1 MQNAKCKFWVRKM
14 KQKILS
20 SKKFKIIVL
29 CLVCIATIFLGWN
42 IFQNQK
48 IQVSEITV
56 KSEFLPDDFVGY
68 KIAQVS
74 DLHNAEFGDNN
85 ERLLSALKDASPDII
100 VITGDVVDSRKT
112 NVQIAR
118 DFVNKASEI
127 APVYYITGN
136 HEARVEAEDE
146 IDYIELNSNVTVLH
160 NKDIFLNKGDS
171 VIQLIGVDDPDY
183 KAVSDS
189 TAYMNKRLNKYSDN
203 EYFKILLSHRP
214 ELYNVYVENNM
225 DVVFSG
231 HAHGGQFRLPFIGG
245 LFAPHQGLFPKY
257 DSGVYTTDNTNMIV
271 SRGLGDSIIPLRIN
285 NPPELVVVTLE
296 KK

>member
-1 MQNAKCKFWVRKM
+1 M
-14 KQKILS
+14 KQKLKL
-20 SKKFKIIVL
+20 SKKLKIFIL
-29 CLVCIATIFLGWN
+29 CLFCVSIVFLGWN
-42 IFQNQK
+42 IYQNQK
-48 IQVSEITV
+48 IQVNEITI
-56 KSEFLPDDFVGY
+56 KSDALPDDFVGY

-146 IDYIELNSNVTVLH
+146 IDYVELNSNVTVLH

-183 KAVSDS
+183 KAVKDS
-189 TAYMNKRLNKYSDN
+189 TAYMNKRLNKYCNN

-225 DVVFSG
+225 DIVFSG

>member
-1 MQNAKCKFWVRKM
+1 M
-14 KQKILS
+14 KQKLKL
-20 SKKFKIIVL
+20 SKKLKIFIL
-29 CLVCIATIFLGWN
+29 CLFCVSIVFLGWN
-42 IFQNQK
+42 IYQNQK
-48 IQVSEITV
+48 IQVNEITI
-56 KSEFLPDDFVGY
+56 KSDALPDDFVGY

-146 IDYIELNSNVTVLH
+146 IDYVELNSNVTVLH
-160 NKDIFLNKGDS
+160 NKDVFLEKGDS

-183 KAVSDS
+183 KAVKDS
-189 TAYMNKRLNKYSDN
+189 TAYMNKRLNKYCNN

-225 DVVFSG
+225 DIVFSG